1 VVTIAG
7 TLNEYRATL
16 LTGTISYVFAWR
28 NGSIKGFGPQYEEKA
43 EGGGVEVIL
52 GPEKSKVFLSE

>member
-1 VVTIAG
+1 MVTLAG

-28 NGSIKGFGPQYEEKA
+28 NGSIKRFGPQYKEKA
-43 EGGGVEVIL
+43 EGRGVEVIVRP
-52 GPEKSKVFLSE
+52 GKFQVFISK